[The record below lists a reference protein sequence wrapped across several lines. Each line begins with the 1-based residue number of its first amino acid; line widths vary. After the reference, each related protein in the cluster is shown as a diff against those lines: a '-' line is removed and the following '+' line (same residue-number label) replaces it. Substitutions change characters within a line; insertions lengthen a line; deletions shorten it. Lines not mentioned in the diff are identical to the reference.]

1 MQMKKAYFIDLDN
14 TIYFTRPH
22 VDILLGPLYNLL
34 EKEDLGISK
43 ADFEKAKEDMLSTPF
58 QKVAQKYNFNAEAV
72 VKAIAYLSEKVVT
85 APLAVHNQ
93 YRYVKALSGLKIIVT
108 AGFEKS
114 QRSKIE
120 MLGIADDFD
129 EVYVVDVDKENKKDA
144 FAKLLKKHNLKLED
158 VLVIGDDAKS
168 EIKYGLELGL
178 DTFLFDPDGRFAE
191 PETTYHK
198 KTFEDL
204 ASIK

>member
-1 MQMKKAYFIDLDN
+1 MKKAYFIDLDN

-22 VDILLGPLYNLL
+22 LDILLGPLYSLL
-34 EKEDLGISK
+34 EKENLGISK

-72 VKAIAYLSEKVVT
+72 AKAMAYLREKVVT
-85 APLAVHNQ
+85 TPLAVHTE
-93 YRYVKALSGLKIIVT
+93 YHYIKALGGLKIIVT
-108 AGFEKS
+108 AGFEKN

-144 FAKLLKKHNLKLED
+144 FAKLLNKYNLKSEE
-158 VLVIGDDAKS
+158 VLIIGDDANS

-178 DTFLFDPDGRFAE
+178 DTFLFDPEGRFAE
-191 PETTYHK
+191 PKTTYHK